1 MTYKQAQMA
10 YKKMVTTRLNILVT
24 RYGTAKNLAVASH
37 TTESTICRI
46 LHGNYTKIPKQTML
60 RLFGEDLTEVEL
72 PNSTKED
79 EIKQIKADIDVL
91 QKRLKSLES

>member
-1 MTYKQAQMA
+1 MTYKQAQTT
-10 YKKMVTTRLNILVT
+10 YKKMVTTRLNMLIT
-24 RYGTAKNLAVASH
+24 RYGTAKALAIACH

-60 RLFGEDLTEVEL
+60 RIFGEDLTEVEL
-72 PNSTKED
+72 PNSTRED
-79 EIKQIKADIDVL
+79 EIKQIKADIDAL